1 MRLRHFEVPMR
12 RSTTK
17 SLLPALLLT
26 LGSLP
31 LIPSC
36 ADNNSSMFVVGVLA
50 LDKTTCVAK
59 ADNSSAILAGG
70 VMDVAFTQSY
80 TGFVLVGNQ
89 LTERGSREQLR
100 TETSRVALR
109 GAEVTLTTLDGKVL
123 GNYSTV
129 GTGFV
134 DASAGDVPAY
144 AAMSV
149 NIIPSALGGNEALLN
164 AGAVVAKIR
173 VFGDTLGNIAV
184 TSSELDFPIRVC
196 KGCLVA
202 YPTSAA
208 DPSVPVGSPYKCTT
222 AASTTDTTS
231 EAVPCIVGQDDS
243 FSCTACSASL
253 ELCRDP
259 TQNPSYGT
267 P

>member
-1 MRLRHFEVPMR
+1 MR
-12 RSTTK
+12 RSKTK
-17 SLLPALLLT
+17 TLLPAFLLT

-36 ADNNSSMFVVGVLA
+36 AENNSSMFVVGVLA
-50 LDKTTCVAK
+50 LDKSTCIAK
-59 ADNSSAILAGG
+59 ADSTSAILANGI
-70 VMDVAFTQSY
+70 MDVAFTQSY

-89 LTERGSREQLR
+89 LTERGSREQVR

-109 GAEVTLTTLDGKVL
+109 GAEVTLTTLDGKTL
-123 GNYSTV
+123 GHYSTV

-144 AAMSV
+144 SAMSV

-173 VFGDTLGNIAV
+173 VFGDTLGNTAV

-196 KGCLVA
+196 NGCLVT

-208 DPSVPVGSPYKCTT
+208 DPLVPVGSPYKCTT
-222 AASTTDTTS
+222 SAENTEMT
-231 EAVPCIVGQDDS
+231 ENPPCIVGQDDTIP
-243 FSCTACSASL
+243 CTACSASL
-253 ELCRDP
+253 DLCRDP
-259 TQNPSYGT
+259 ALNPSYGT

>member
-1 MRLRHFEVPMR
+1 MR

-50 LDKTTCVAK
+50 LDKSTCVAK
-59 ADNSSAILAGG
+59 ADSTSAILAGG
-70 VMDVAFTQSY
+70 IMDVAFTQSY

-149 NIIPSALGGNEALLN
+149 NIIPSALGGNEDLLKALT
-164 AGAVVAKIR
+164 VVAKIR

-196 KGCLVA
+196 KGCLVN

-208 DPSVPVGSPYKCTT
+208 DPSVPVGSPYLCTT
-222 AASTTDTTS
+222 AASSTDTTN

-243 FSCTACSASL
+243 FACTACSASL

-259 TQNPSYGT
+259 SKNPSYGT

>member
-1 MRLRHFEVPMR
+1 MP

-26 LGSLP
+26 LGSIP

-36 ADNNSSMFVVGVLA
+36 ADNNSSMFVVGVMK
-50 LDKTTCVAK
+50 LDDTTCSVK
-59 ADNSSAILAGG
+59 ADATAPILAGG

-80 TGFVLVGNQ
+80 RGFLLVGNQ
-89 LTERGSREQLR
+89 LTQRGSREQIR

-109 GAEVTLTTLDGKVL
+109 GAEVKLTTFDGRLL

-134 DASAGDVPAY
+134 DASAGDVAAY
-144 AAMSV
+144 GAMSV
-149 NIIPSALGGNEALLN
+149 DIIPSALGSNDALLE

-173 VFGDTLGNIAV
+173 VFGDTLGNIAI

-196 KGCLVA
+196 AGCLVT

-208 DPSVPVGSPYKCTT
+208 DPSQPAGGGYLCTR
-222 AASTTDTTS
+222 AATTDTTT
-231 EAVPCIVGQDDS
+231 EAVPCRPGQDQS
-243 FSCTACSASL
+243 FACTACSAAL
-253 ELCRDP
+253 DLCRDP
-259 TQNPSYGT
+259 TQNPSYK

>member
-1 MRLRHFEVPMR
+1 MS
-12 RSTTK
+12 RSPTK

-36 ADNNSSMFVVGVLA
+36 ADNNSSIFLVGVMG

-59 ADNSSAILAGG
+59 ADNTAVILAGG
-70 VMDVAFTQSY
+70 VLDLAFTQSY
-80 TGFVLVGNQ
+80 SNFVLVGNQ
-89 LTERGSREQLR
+89 LTQRGSREQLR
-100 TETSRVALR
+100 TETSRVSLR
-109 GAEVTLTTLDGKVL
+109 GAEVTLTTLDGKLL

-134 DASAGDVPAY
+134 DAAAGDVPSY
-144 AAMSV
+144 TAMSV
-149 NIIPSALGGNEALLN
+149 NIIPSALGTNPALLE

-173 VFGDTLGNIAV
+173 VFGDTLGNTAV
-184 TSSELDFPIRVC
+184 TSSQLDFPIRIC
-196 KGCLVA
+196 KGCLVG

-208 DPSVPVGSPYKCTT
+208 ELGAVGAPYKCSKSPTE
-222 AASTTDTTS
+222 SQSSDPL
-231 EAVPCIVGQDDS
+231 PCIIGQDES
-243 FSCTACSASL
+243 FPCTVCAAAVD
-253 ELCRDP
+253 LCYDP
-259 TQNPSYGT
+259 AQNPSYGPT

>member
-1 MRLRHFEVPMR
+1 MR

-36 ADNNSSMFVVGVLA
+36 ADNNSSMFVVGVIS
-50 LDKTTCVAK
+50 LDKTTCVATP
-59 ADNSSAILAGG
+59 DSTSTLLAGG

-80 TGFVLVGNQ
+80 TGFLLVGNQ
-89 LTERGSREQLR
+89 LTERGSREQVR

-109 GAEVTLTTLDGKVL
+109 GAEVTLTTLDGKLL

-134 DASAGDVPAY
+134 DAAAGNVPAY

-149 NIIPSALGGNEALLN
+149 NIIPSALGASQALLD
-164 AGAVVAKIR
+164 AKAVVAKIR
-173 VFGDTLGNIAV
+173 VFGDTLGNTAV
-184 TSSELDFPIRVC
+184 TSSELDFPIRIC
-196 KGCLVA
+196 KGCLVG

-208 DPSVPVGSPYKCTT
+208 DPLVPVGGAYLCTT
-222 AASTTDTTS
+222 AASTADTSS
-231 EAVPCIVGQDDS
+231 ESPPCVIGQDES
-243 FSCTACSASL
+243 FPCTTCSAAV

-259 TQNPSYGT
+259 SQNPAYG